1 MRTGMIVG
9 TMILALAAAVAGC
22 TDPARSTVEG
32 ETLYR
37 VCGGAPPPPD
47 VDPCQP
53 PQPVT
58 ATVTVRR
65 GGTVVA
71 RVRSDATGRFRLT
84 LTRGSYTAQATLD
97 PDAPFVNCPEVALT
111 VPSPAPVTVT
121 CTLLAP

>member
-1 MRTGMIVG
+1 MRTSVVMGAMV
-9 TMILALAAAVAGC
+9 LVVLAAVVGC
-22 TDPARSTVEG
+22 ADPARSTVEG
-32 ETLYR
+32 VTHYR

-53 PQPVT
+53 PQPVA

-65 GGTVVA
+65 GEAVVA
-71 RVRSDATGRFRLT
+71 RVRSNDAGRFRVT
-84 LTRGSYTAQATLD
+84 LARGSYTAQATLG
-97 PDAPFVNCPEVALT
+97 PDAPFVDCPAVALT